1 MVRIRV
7 VWYWKRYMRKAR
19 YRCKRYFFYLP
30 VAVGDRLDL
39 SVDYLVRLFGPAIV
53 LVPKDADF
61 RLSRLDNL
69 KKANQE
75 NSASYIRL
83 STGPLLKD
91 SKVDAP
97 DKFP

>member
-30 VAVGDRLDL
+30 VAIGDRLDL

-61 RLSRLDNL
+61 PLSRLENP
-69 KKANQE
+69 KKAIHE
-75 NSASYIRL
+75 NSASHIRL
-83 STGPLLKD
+83 LTGPLLKD
-91 SKVDAP
+91 SKVNAP